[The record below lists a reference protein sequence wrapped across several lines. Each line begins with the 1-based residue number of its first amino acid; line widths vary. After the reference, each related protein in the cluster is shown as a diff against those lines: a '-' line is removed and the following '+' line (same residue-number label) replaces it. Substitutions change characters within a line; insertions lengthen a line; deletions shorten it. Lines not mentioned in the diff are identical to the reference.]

1 MISCFQFNAAT
12 STIEPASEEE
22 LMVVEQ
28 PFGNHNGGDMH
39 FGPDGYLTFR
49 WEMVEERAIL
59 WSWSRHHDSSRQRI
73 AHRRQRERSIVYEGV
88 PNTTR

>member
-1 MISCFQFNAAT
+1 MISRFQFNAAT

-28 PFGNHNGGDMH
+28 PFGNHNGGDR
-39 FGPDGYLTFR
+39 YLDLMDTSTFR

-59 WSWSRHHDSSRQRI
+59 LSWSRHHDSSRQRI
-73 AHRRQRERSIVYEGV
+73 AHRRQREIHRV
-88 PNTTR
+88 